1 MDVSEK
7 KKVAI
12 IGAGQMAAGIAL
24 EFARFGYTVG
34 LYGRREAGLQDCIKT
49 AREDLQLMVETE
61 LITAEVAEAA
71 LGRIQ
76 PTTDIAT
83 AVSGAFHVVEAV
95 AEDLALKQQIFSKLD
110 ELCPAEVTLASN
122 SSGLKVDDCAATAK
136 NHPER
141 ILITHYWQ
149 PAHLIPLV
157 EVIGGTGTDK
167 QVLDHAAD
175 LLRSVRKRVVVQ
187 ELEMKTMP
195 AGWGNALTWA
205 LGDTA
210 RKIIDQG
217 GCSPQVVDDLIRF
230 GWGRRMAYTA
240 IYIRCD
246 LTGLDFLVS
255 LAEARGLK
263 PWGPYKE
270 RVDRGE
276 LGMKSGKGIYDWS
289 GGKGEKLVR
298 EFNTEMI
305 RLLKMDMEKGD
316 I

>member
-1 MDVSEK
+1 MYHLSGLLSVVFTPNHFLKLGGTNVNTSFEVK
-7 KKVAI
+7 H
-12 IGAGQMAAGIAL
+12 GAGQMAAGIAL
-24 EFARFGYTVG
+24 EFARFGYTGG

-61 LITAEVAEAA
+61 SITAEVAGAA

-167 QVLDHAAD
+167 QVLDRAAD

-246 LTGLDFLVS
+246 LTAWIFWYPRRS
-255 LAEARGLK
+255 ARPENLGAHIK
-263 PWGPYKE
+263 KGSIAANWG
-270 RVDRGE
+270 
-276 LGMKSGKGIYDWS
+276 
-289 GGKGEKLVR
+289 
-298 EFNTEMI
+298 
-305 RLLKMDMEKGD
+305 
-316 I
+316 